1 MGARDVKLGTVADAL
16 AWLRDA
22 AAVALG
28 TPSGSPERARK
39 LDELTHALGR
49 AKASADGYR
58 GKMADEI
65 RLGVQAA
72 EIVVKRVRGDST
84 AQAAD
89 PTDGDTHRGK
99 RKRVHPRRLTG
110 GTGGT
115 GGGR

>member
-49 AKASADGYR
+49 AKASAAGYR

-84 AQAAD
+84 AQNTD
-89 PTDGDTHRGK
+89 PVPDGDDNRGK

-110 GTGGT
+110 GGK
-115 GGGR
+115 